1 MTRQSGQRKFI
12 LVHILMPG
20 KWNIHQGHNLAEEI
34 EKDIRML
41 FPNAQTTVFTHL
53 EPIED
58 PVSML
63 DISIDRK

>member
-1 MTRQSGQRKFI
+1 
-12 LVHILMPG
+12 MPG
-20 KWNIHQGHNLAEEI
+20 TWNIRQGHKLAEKI
-34 EKDIRML
+34 EKDIRIL

-58 PVSML
+58 PASML

>member
-1 MTRQSGQRKFI
+1 
-12 LVHILMPG
+12 MPG
-20 KWNIHQGHNLAEEI
+20 KMDIQQGHNFAEKI
-34 EKDIRML
+34 ENDLRGL
-41 FPNAQTTVFTHL
+41 FPNTQTTVFTHL

>member
-1 MTRQSGQRKFI
+1 MTGVQTCALPI

-20 KWNIHQGHNLAEEI
+20 KLNIHNGHNLAEKI

-41 FPNAQTTVFTHL
+41 FPNTQTTVFTHL

-58 PVSML
+58 PESML
-63 DISIDRK
+63 DISIDR